1 MENKCQKDLV
11 SSLPRVYG
19 RACIR
24 KLSFINV
31 LSFFLS
37 SSSPVWFSSFVFKC
51 VCYYYTPFVF
61 LFFVFLL
68 QLWLLFVAEIIITQ
82 PNQKHCPTFCRAQ
95 TRKRAETTTNSTY
108 RRHMCVPIVEE
119 RIRIY

>member
-1 MENKCQKDLV
+1 MSKGSRQLFAARLRTCMYKEIVIYQCFV
-11 SSLPRVYG
+11 
-19 RACIR
+19 
-24 KLSFINV
+24 
-31 LSFFLS
+31 FLS

-82 PNQKHCPTFCRAQ
+82 PNQKHCPTSCRAQ
-95 TRKRAETTTNSTY
+95 TRKRL
-108 RRHMCVPIVEE
+108 
-119 RIRIY
+119 RILILPFIGSFFSSALL